1 MVEHLSEDPYTLC
14 LLHTLEDRYSV
25 HLFLL
30 VLLEEVHLSGIVLV
44 ELLLETVL
52 GEVDELEA
60 RQTELG

>member
-1 MVEHLSEDPYTLC
+1 
-14 LLHTLEDRYSV
+14 
-25 HLFLL
+25 
-30 VLLEEVHLSGIVLV
+30 LEEVHLSGIVLV